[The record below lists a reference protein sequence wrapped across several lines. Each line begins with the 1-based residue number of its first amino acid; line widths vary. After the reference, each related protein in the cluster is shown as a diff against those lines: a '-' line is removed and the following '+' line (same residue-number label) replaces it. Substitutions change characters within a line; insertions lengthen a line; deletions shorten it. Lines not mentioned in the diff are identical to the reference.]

1 MTTLTIH
8 LTKEPEPNTEAHRRE
23 VIISYLRSKG
33 IPTEPYTETS
43 KGKEDNHIWVQ
54 LS

>member
-8 LTKEPEPNTEAHRRE
+8 LTKDPEPNTETHRRE

-33 IPTEPYTETS
+33 IPTEPYTA
-43 KGKEDNHIWVQ
+43 GRDNHVWVEVNTV
-54 LS
+54 